1 MPPNDDEYYD
11 GPRPLRALA
20 DYFRNQRT
28 GICFTQIKISG
39 LESLPAAR
47 KALRPRGENRGPP
60 GCLFRK
66 SAKTS
71 YFCAKSDFMLII
83 DSPSNNAYFN
93 IASEEYLLK
102 QYPNEEIFLLY
113 VNAPSIIVGRF
124 QNTLAEINLD
134 YVTQNRIKVVRR
146 MSGGG
151 AVYHDLG
158 NLNFSFHTPLGNDDF
173 SDFSKFTQPV
183 VDLLNGLDVPARLE
197 GRNDLLVDGKKFS
210 GNAKLVRNGKMIQ
223 HGTILLDSEMSVL
236 SEALKI
242 NPLKFRDKAVKS
254 ARARVTNLIGYFPGG
269 MTVEKFK
276 QLLISQILKEN
287 GTNTSM
293 HRLNPEEVAKIEAL
307 AAEKYSSWDWNFGGS
322 PAYNFNKA
330 IKVPAGFIELHLDV
344 KKGVIQ
350 QTKIFG
356 DFFASKGIEELEEK
370 LNGQQHEPGPIRQVL
385 SSVNLIDYFGN
396 VTVDEI
402 LELFK

>member
-1 MPPNDDEYYD
+1 
-11 GPRPLRALA
+11 
-20 DYFRNQRT
+20 
-28 GICFTQIKISG
+28 
-39 LESLPAAR
+39 
-47 KALRPRGENRGPP
+47 
-60 GCLFRK
+60 
-66 SAKTS
+66 
-71 YFCAKSDFMLII
+71 MLII

-134 YVTQNRIKVVRR
+134 YVTQNQIKVVRR

-158 NLNFSFHTPLGNDDF
+158 NLNFSFHTPLAGDDDF

-210 GNAKLVRNGKMIQ
+210 GNAKLARNGKMIQ

-254 ARARVTNLIGYFPGG
+254 ARARVTNLIDYFPGG
-269 MTVEKFK
+269 MTVEEFK
-276 QLLISQILKEN
+276 QLLINQILQEN
-287 GTNTSM
+287 ETNTII
-293 HRLNPEEVAKIEAL
+293 HQLNPVEVAKIEAL
-307 AAEKYSSWDWNFGGS
+307 AAEKYSTWDWNFGGS

-356 DFFASKGIEELEEK
+356 DFFASRAIEELEEK
-370 LNGQQHEPGPIRQVL
+370 LNGQLHETEHIRQVL
-385 SSVNLIDYFGN
+385 SSVKLTDYFGN